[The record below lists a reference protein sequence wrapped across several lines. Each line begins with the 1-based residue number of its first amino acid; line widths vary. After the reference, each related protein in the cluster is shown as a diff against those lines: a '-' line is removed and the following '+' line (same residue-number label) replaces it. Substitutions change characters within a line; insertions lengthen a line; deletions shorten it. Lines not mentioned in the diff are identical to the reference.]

1 MNSNN
6 GMNKRVK
13 GFYHIPQDGRSK
25 RYVVEYSSSLEEP
38 KSKVEDLLAEG
49 C

>member
-6 GMNKRVK
+6 VMNKGVS

-25 RYVVEYSSSLEEP
+25 GCLVEYSSSLEEP
-38 KSKVEDLLAEG
+38 KSKVEDLLAKV